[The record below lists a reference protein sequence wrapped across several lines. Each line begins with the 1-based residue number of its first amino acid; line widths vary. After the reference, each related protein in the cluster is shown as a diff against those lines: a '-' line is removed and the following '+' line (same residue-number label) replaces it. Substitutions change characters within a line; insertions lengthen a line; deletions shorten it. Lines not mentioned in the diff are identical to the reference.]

1 MIRAIDLNDTQEVL
15 EFLTLQQ
22 TAYRVE
28 AELIGFEEIPP
39 LFDSPLS
46 LKESGESF
54 FGYYEEGKLR
64 GAAACKQ
71 SARELTI
78 SRIMVY
84 PDCFRRGIASKL
96 LKHLEQFALPG
107 MRIIVYTGTNNI
119 PAVQLYD
126 KHGYQPLQM
135 QLVAPGITLTK
146 FQKVL

>member
-1 MIRAIDLNDTQEVL
+1 MIRAIDLTDTQEVL

-22 TAYRVE
+22 AAYRVE

-54 FGYYEEGKLR
+54 FGYYEDGKLE

-71 SARELTI
+71 NPKELTV
-78 SRIMVY
+78 SRMMVH
-84 PDCFRRGIASKL
+84 PACFRLGIASKL

-107 MRIIVYTGTNNI
+107 MKIIVFTGTKNT

-126 KHGYQPLQM
+126 KHGYQPFRT
-135 QLVAPGITLTK
+135 QLVAPGITLTQ